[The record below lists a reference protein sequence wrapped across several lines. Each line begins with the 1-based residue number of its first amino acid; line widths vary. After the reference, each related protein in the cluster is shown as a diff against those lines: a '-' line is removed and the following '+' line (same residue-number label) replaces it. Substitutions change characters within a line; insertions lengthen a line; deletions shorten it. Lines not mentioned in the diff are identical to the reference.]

1 MNQFT
6 MVFASWKKKKKLRQS
21 FFSVVLEPRKNIAYQ
36 NRGNDDDDNDDNDDN
51 DDDNASP
58 ENNVNEQIIGPKKGG
73 ATVEPDFPDFVE
85 ENMTLP
91 VVNPKVSVLEQSFE

>member
-36 NRGNDDDDNDDNDDN
+36 NRGNDDDDNDDDN
-51 DDDNASP
+51 ESP
-58 ENNVNEQIIGPKKGG
+58 ENNVNEQSIGPKKGG
-73 ATVEPDFPDFVE
+73 ATVEHDFPDFVE
-85 ENMTLP
+85 ENMTLS
-91 VVNPKVSVLEQSFE
+91 VANPKVSVLEQSFE